1 MIWANPEILVCTPQA
16 PKLAGVL
23 AKSVSNSELSEY
35 SNFQAILLRG
45 VWICNPFLCISG
57 NSTHAHFGG
66 IDIIIIYMYI

>member
-1 MIWANPEILVCTPQA
+1 MFDVQA
-16 PKLAGVL
+16 LGMYMAFFVTFRGGGELGGPKV
-23 AKSVSNSELSEY
+23 KIVWTSP
-35 SNFQAILLRG
+35 LRG